1 MTAEVTLQPFTTVH
15 LATLAR
21 WLRQPHV
28 APWYPEPD
36 ANMAWAENPPE
47 GGFQRVIVCRG
58 TDIGYIRWQYVD
70 RETLDSLGL
79 HDIPENSV
87 DADILIGELGD
98 IGKGAGP
105 AALVALADLLRRDPR
120 VALIG
125 LTTSIHNLHAHRG
138 FAKAG
143 FRISRQYDPN
153 GLGQCHLMI
162 LHLRSDEPTVLRDAP
177 R

>member
-1 MTAEVTLQPFTTVH
+1 
-15 LATLAR
+15 
-21 WLRQPHV
+21 
-28 APWYPEPD
+28 
-36 ANMAWAENPPE
+36 MAWAENPPE

-70 RETLDSLGL
+70 RETLDSLRL

-162 LHLRSDEPTVLRDAP
+162 LQLRSDEPTVLRDAP

>member
-1 MTAEVTLQPFTTVH
+1 MSRSTTGADGE
-15 LATLAR
+15 LSAAAR
-21 WLRQPHV
+21 YQ
-28 APWYPEPD
+28 
-36 ANMAWAENPPE
+36 
-47 GGFQRVIVCRG
+47 
-58 TDIGYIRWQYVD
+58 VD
-70 RETLDSLGL
+70 RETLDSLRL

-98 IGKGAGP
+98 IGKGTGP
-105 AALVALADLLRRDPR
+105 AALIALADLLRKDPR

-162 LHLRSDEPTVLRDAP
+162 LLLRSDEPTVLRDAP